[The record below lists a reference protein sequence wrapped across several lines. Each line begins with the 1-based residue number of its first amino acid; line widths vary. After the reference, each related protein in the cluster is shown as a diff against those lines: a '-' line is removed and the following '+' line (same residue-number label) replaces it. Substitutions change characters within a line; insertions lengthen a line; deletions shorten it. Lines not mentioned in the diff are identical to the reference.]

1 MDKALD
7 MGKSSATGGFQL
19 LVGVAV
25 STIIMAVGTI
35 ILTRFMPSS
44 TEYGLYGA
52 ALIPASIINYFRD
65 WGVNYAM
72 TKQIASLR
80 AANKTSEIHDVI
92 VSGVIFELFSGAALS
107 LLCFVAADFIAF
119 LLNAPDAAVFI
130 SIMSIS
136 IFASAVFAAASGI
149 FVGYEKMKLNSLTII
164 CQAIV
169 KTAIGPLL
177 VLLGYGVLGAIVGT
191 VLSYV
196 AAGVIGISIVYYILF
211 KPLRSSKTGK
221 PAILKT
227 LKPMLKFGVPLT
239 VSNVVIG
246 VLPQLFNSFMF
257 IYAGAALYGN
267 YTAALNFAVLLT
279 FVTVPINTV
288 LLPAF
293 SKLNLENDPSLM
305 QTIYASSV
313 KYTALLLIPA
323 TLAIMVLSTPL
334 VNTLFGYDVTGEP
347 KYAFAPLY
355 LTLTVAYYILSG
367 VGILSVGNFLAGLGE
382 TKLLMKQG
390 LLTLV
395 VGVPLAVILI
405 PSYGIVGG
413 IIGSTLSGIPSMIWG
428 LCWIWNRYKVKTDY
442 KSSARI
448 SIASIAAAV
457 ISFIFLQLFASSD
470 WLNLLIGIGIF
481 LVVYLVSAPLVG
493 AINQADVNNLR
504 TMFSG
509 LGPVSK
515 IIDIPLKF
523 MEQPLKIRHKQ
534 NLDKNAILK

>member
-1 MDKALD
+1 VDKALD

-44 TEYGLYGA
+44 AEYGLYGA
-52 ALIPASIINYFRD
+52 ALIPASILNYFRD

-136 IFASAVFAAASGI
+136 IFASAIFAAASGI

-169 KTAIGPLL
+169 KTAVGPLL
-177 VLLGYGVLGAIVGT
+177 VLLGYGVLGAIVGA

-196 AAGVIGISIVYYILF
+196 AAGVIGISIVYYVLF
-211 KPLRSSKTGK
+211 KPIRGSKVGK
-221 PAILKT
+221 PEILKT

-334 VNTLFGYDVTGEP
+334 VNTLFGYNELGEP

-355 LTLTVAYYILSG
+355 LALTVAYYILSG
-367 VGILSVGNFLAGLGE
+367 VGTLSVGNFLAGLGE

-395 VGVPLAVILI
+395 IGVPLAAILI
-405 PSYGIVGG
+405 PSHGIVGG

-428 LCWIWNRYKVKTDY
+428 LYWIWNRYKVKTDY
-442 KSSARI
+442 KSSVRI
-448 SIASIAAAV
+448 SIASIAAAA

-470 WLNLLIGIGIF
+470 WLNLLIGIGVF
-481 LVVYLVSAPLVG
+481 LVAYLVSAPLVG

-523 MEQPLKIRHKQ
+523 IEQPLKIRHKQ